1 MLCAILKCVDL
12 ILYILYSNMTLSFSV
27 KSVGCLT
34 KLCLNWKILNNSKCD
49 LMLKVNPSFSRTCVW
64 GAYISNK
71 I

>member
-34 KLCLNWKILNNSKCD
+34 KVCLNWNIFVELRQGSGKDRQGSDNSD
-49 LMLKVNPSFSRTCVW
+49 AS
-64 GAYISNK
+64 
-71 I
+71 